1 MQRRWPVKLAKPRRV
16 ELAAATVMVILLVA
30 AAVCLTGSRPISWGR
45 WTLGGGEEEALAQ
58 PGEWDS
64 QGQGSSDGRVKL
76 ISQSITGTLEP
87 GTLEDVVEQVE
98 ALILEARGHVSR
110 ETLTFGGGGLWRGDM
125 ELRVPTENVTDFVFA
140 VRALISLNG
149 RVEAITVEVRDV
161 TGTPLEGEAAYATLR
176 LTLREVESRRIT
188 ASSIAAAVSPVLSS
202 AFTWVIAG
210 VAIIVPL
217 SFTALGLVL
226 LTTRAILPVW
236 QRALRKPTPV
246 EGPTRDR
253 SPSTGL

>member
-1 MQRRWPVKLAKPRRV
+1 VKLAKPRRV
-16 ELAAATVMVILLVA
+16 ELAAATVTVILLVA
-30 AAVCLTGSRPISWGR
+30 AAVCLNGSRPTSLGR
-45 WTLGGGEEEALAQ
+45 LTFGGGEEASAQ
-58 PGEWDS
+58 PGEGES
-64 QGQGSSDGRVKL
+64 QGQWSSDGRVKL

-87 GTLEDVVEQVE
+87 GTLEDVVKRVE
-98 ALILEARGHVSR
+98 DLTLEAGGCISR
-110 ETLTFGGGGLWRGDM
+110 ETLTFGGGLWRGDM

-140 VRALISLNG
+140 VRALISRNG
-149 RVEAITVEVRDV
+149 RVETITVEVRDV

-176 LTLREVESRRIT
+176 LALREAESRRIT

-236 QRALRKPTPV
+236 QRALRKPSPA

-253 SPSTGL
+253 SHTTGL